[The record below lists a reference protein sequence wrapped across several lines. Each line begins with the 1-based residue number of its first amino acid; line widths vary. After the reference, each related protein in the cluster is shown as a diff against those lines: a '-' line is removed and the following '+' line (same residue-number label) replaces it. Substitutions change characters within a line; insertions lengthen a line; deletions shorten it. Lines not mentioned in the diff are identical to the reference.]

1 MGSALFPKVL
11 LRALDLKLTAS
22 VNFDLLAVIGIEK
35 DFYYLKTKTKTK
47 KHTLSRSVAMPRLV
61 FIFFLIIWG

>member
-35 DFYYLKTKTKTK
+35 DFYYLKTKTK